1 MVGGGYKREGDV
13 VREQGM
19 SHQGSIYVDNSWINS
34 RQRHKVCSGENPS
47 CTGSQNLE
55 TAIPR
60 ASATESCKRLAQAF
74 PALQL
79 RRGCRMNILQQ
90 TRCDCGVGHVL
101 VSQVLCFQQ
110 SSEVGVSLVH
120 RAQSSPL
127 HYSPATSRHH
137 EG

>member
-1 MVGGGYKREGDV
+1 MVGGGNEREGDV

-19 SHQGSIYVDNSWINS
+19 SHQGSSYVDNSWINS
-34 RQRHKVCSGENPS
+34 KQRHKVCSGENPR

-60 ASATESCKRLAQAF
+60 ASAMEGCKCLAQVF

-79 RRGCRMNILQQ
+79 SRASRMHTLQL
-90 TRCDCGVGHVL
+90 TRCDYGVTH

-110 SSEVGVSLVH
+110 SSDIGVTLVH
-120 RAQSSPL
+120 KAQSSPL
-127 HYSPATSRHH
+127 HVTSCHH

>member
-1 MVGGGYKREGDV
+1 MVGGGNEREGDV

-19 SHQGSIYVDNSWINS
+19 SHQGSTYVDNSWINS
-34 RQRHKVCSGENPS
+34 KQRHKVCSGENLS

-60 ASATESCKRLAQAF
+60 DSATEDCKCLAEVF

-79 RRGCRMNILQQ
+79 SRASRMNILQLS
-90 TRCDCGVGHVL
+90 RCDYGVAH

-110 SSEVGVSLVH
+110 TSDVGVALVQK
-120 RAQSSPL
+120 AQSSPL
-127 HYSPATSRHH
+127 RVTSCHH